1 MDFDTNVKLAVYG
14 DFASMGKAPSV
25 AQVAGHLGCSTDEVR
40 RAFARL
46 QANRVLLLEPDGEA
60 IRMAPPFSGVPT
72 PHRVEVGRQTYWAN
86 CAWDAL
92 GIPAALHQEAVVHSS
107 CGQSGTPLRL
117 GVGLEGPEPSR
128 WLFHCQVPAARWWVD
143 LVFT

>member
-1 MDFDTNVKLAVYG
+1 MDFDTSVKLAVYRAFADTG
-14 DFASMGKAPSV
+14 DAPPA
-25 AQVAGHLGCSTDEVR
+25 AQVAAQLGCSTHDIR
-40 RAFARL
+40 PAFARL
-46 QANRVLLLEPDGEA
+46 QRNRVLLIEPDGET

-72 PHRVEVGRQTYWAN
+72 PHRVEVGRQSYWAN

-92 GIPAALHQEAVVHSS
+92 GIPAALHQEAVVVSS

-117 GVGLEGPEPSR
+117 QVGFEGPEPSQ
-128 WLFHCQVPAARWWVD
+128 WLFHCQVPAARWWEN

>member
-1 MDFDTNVKLAVYG
+1 MDFDTDVKLAVYRN
-14 DFASMGKAPSV
+14 FAATGQAPQL
-25 AQVAGHLGCSTDEVR
+25 ADIADELNCTR
-40 RAFARL
+40 DDARAAYARL
-46 QANRVLLLEPDGEA
+46 RANRVLLLERDGET

-72 PHRVEVGRQTYWAN
+72 GHRVEVGRRTYSAN

-92 GIPAALHQEAVVHSS
+92 GIPAALHQEAVVRSS

-117 GVGLEGPEPSR
+117 RVGQEGPEPSA
-128 WLFHCQVPAARWWVD
+128 WLFHCQVPAARWWAD